1 MEARMKEAPDFQAL
15 LDEAVAERD
24 RLNVVI
30 NWLTNRL
37 GQPAGEGTAPTAH
50 IMKAGTPMRFPRLAT
65 DAFFRM
71 SVSDAIKAYLAFV
84 KKPQTARE
92 ITDGL
97 IAGGLTF
104 KAKNLYQTVFP
115 TLSRMAKE
123 TGEVAKLND
132 NTWGLAEWYSSARR
146 AVAVSTPEST
156 EK

>member
-1 MEARMKEAPDFQAL
+1 MNETIDYEKLLAELLEERANLDRM
-15 LDEAVAERD
+15 
-24 RLNVVI
+24 I
-30 NWLTNRL
+30 NWVRLRL
-37 GQPAGEGTAPTAH
+37 GRTDAEPIAATGEPSTTPAA
-50 IMKAGTPMRFPRLAT
+50 IRRFPRLPTLAT

-71 SVSDAIKAYLAFV
+71 SVSEAIKAYLAFA

-92 ITDGL
+92 ITDAL

-123 TGEVAKLND
+123 TGEIAKLKD

-146 AVAVSTPEST
+146 SAATT
-156 EK
+156 EEGS